1 MAVFVSNADL
11 SDSEIKKNE
20 DRALRQ
26 SIIDE
31 QGEPVFYNM
40 KDGQPTSI
48 AQVKAPFFARL
59 YGKQNHLVWE
69 EEQKKFYEYQ
79 ESTGLWLQVEEPS
92 VLGSVHRFMLA
103 ESRSAELAKGMPT
116 MNLEEKVCLK
126 TEQEIITRLKGAV
139 AVKGVFDRKEG
150 FAQGERYIHFTNGVK
165 VIKEGKLVD
174 GLEPFDKRFYSTGR
188 IPLNYDPDADCPR
201 FRAWL
206 RECLDP
212 AEADADT
219 DAILIYI
226 GMCLVGHNVFQKIL
240 LLHGQSGSGKS
251 SLVLMVQAL
260 IGESNSA
267 EFNTVSVVHNN
278 FAMAAFVNKWLLYS
292 ADVASNFLLKPGASF
307 LKKLTGGDT
316 MQAALKFGG
325 FATIRGT
332 LNCILTMNTH
342 SPAVRL
348 DDDVD
353 AWRRRFLIIAF
364 IKKPSAD
371 SEEFS
376 RLLINEEGAGIVNQA
391 LQALFVARESGRRFP
406 MSKAQLMR
414 VDEMLGRSD
423 TVGEFLLDRVEI
435 EKGAELTK
443 DELRDACK
451 KYCKDRHWSFG
462 SDREIGGKLK
472 ALMQE
477 KYGVAESN
485 SIEDHRGKC
494 VQGYRGVRLKD

>member
-11 SDSEIKKNE
+11 SDAEIKKNE

-31 QGEPVFYNM
+31 QGEPVFYKMHEGN
-40 KDGQPTSI
+40 PTSI
-48 AQVKAPFFARL
+48 AQVKAPFFVTL
-59 YGKQNHLVWE
+59 YSKQNDLVWE
-69 EEQKKFYEYQ
+69 EEQKRFYEYQ
-79 ESTGLWLQVEEPS
+79 QSTGLWRKVEEPS
-92 VLGSVHRFMLA
+92 IVSSVHRFMLK
-103 ESRSAELAKGMPT
+103 ESRSDELAKGMPT
-116 MNLEEKVCLK
+116 MNLEALLTLK
-126 TEQEIITRLKGAV
+126 FEEEIIKRLKGNV
-139 AVKGVFDRKEG
+139 AVKGEFDRKEG
-150 FAQGERYIHFTNGVK
+150 FATGERYIHFMNGVK
-165 VIKEGKLVD
+165 VIEDGKLVD
-174 GLEPFDKRFYSTGR
+174 GLHPFDKRFFSTGR

-206 RECLDP
+206 QECLDP

-226 GMCLVGHNVFQKIL
+226 GMCLVGFNMFQKIL

-251 SLVLMVQAL
+251 SMSLMVQML
-260 IGESNSA
+260 IGDGNCA
-267 EFNTVSVVHNN
+267 EFNTSTVDKNP
-278 FAMAAFVNKWLLYS
+278 FAMSAFVNVWLLYT
-292 ADVASNFLLKPGASF
+292 ADVASNFLLKPGAAM
-307 LKKLTGGDT
+307 LKKLTGGDK
-316 MQAALKFGG
+316 MQAQFKFGG
-325 FATIRGT
+325 FATITGT
-332 LNCILTMNTH
+332 LNTILTMNTR
-342 SPAVRL
+342 SPTVRL

-353 AWRRRFLIIAF
+353 AWRRRFIVIPFLNT
-364 IKKPSAD
+364 PSND

-376 RLLINEEGAGIVNQA
+376 RFLIKEEGSGIVNQA
-391 LQALFVARESGRRFP
+391 LQALFAARESGRRFP

-435 EKGAELTK
+435 EKGEELIK
-443 DELRDACK
+443 SSLVREYMD
-451 KYCKDRHWSFG
+451 YCKVRHWAVG
-462 SDREIGGKLK
+462 GHNEIGGKLK

-477 KYGVAESN
+477 KFGVAESN